1 MYRTPFRLG
10 EKERENNHKRNVFKT
25 ERNAQVYITAWFEL
39 AALFISLKNKREVLL
54 NMGLILILVM

>member
-1 MYRTPFRLG
+1 VN
-10 EKERENNHKRNVFKT
+10 ENNQKKRVKT